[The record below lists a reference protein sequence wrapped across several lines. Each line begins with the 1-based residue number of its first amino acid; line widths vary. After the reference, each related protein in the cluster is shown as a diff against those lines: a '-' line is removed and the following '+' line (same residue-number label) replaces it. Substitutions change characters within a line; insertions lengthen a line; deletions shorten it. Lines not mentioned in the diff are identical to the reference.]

1 MGGRAGGGSAG
12 APCSR
17 GLYAWAGWEKEQ
29 EGAGPLYPS
38 KAGGGSPMALG
49 SCAGGSCAG
58 SGLPVNVRLA
68 RRLSHFD
75 SLEGPWEERFTAHP
89 EKGSLL
95 YFGWERDLAGFAVC
109 RIRGGVGG
117 LIFELV
123 ARQGPSDRGGE
134 GGGGSWRA
142 RTPGFSTEPLTL
154 PIGGGCGGGD
164 LDLGEGAGRNGKT
177 GLLLKV
183 ATLARAPAAS
193 AQGLAVAAAAG
204 VGPGLDAQAL
214 GSSPPGTFSHEMLH
228 FLGSTVKRKSK
239 GGRKRSPAKEAGVEC
254 LSLQP
259 YPHPRELGAGAR
271 RHFLEGYWVG
281 DYGPRHGQEIARL
294 HVQSTEPGGP
304 PMLVAIKVL
313 GDPWVPAGAVT
324 WQVCLE
330 PLLEPWPQEEAMLVH
345 ERRNIVLANSEV
357 DEAELVSLGTNRSLP
372 GRGEYLHPCK
382 VASIEESLT
391 ETVRFVRM
399 GHVHIA
405 MSPGGTLHWFR
416 GRLWEYDSGRI
427 AFITDPLF
435 GMLPNH
441 ITMSVSINFSRL
453 DLERSFEQMDE
464 C

>member
-1 MGGRAGGGSAG
+1 M
-12 APCSR
+12 
-17 GLYAWAGWEKEQ
+17 
-29 EGAGPLYPS
+29 
-38 KAGGGSPMALG
+38 
-49 SCAGGSCAG
+49 
-58 SGLPVNVRLA
+58 
-68 RRLSHFD
+68 
-75 SLEGPWEERFTAHP
+75 
-89 EKGSLL
+89 
-95 YFGWERDLAGFAVC
+95 
-109 RIRGGVGG
+109 
-117 LIFELV
+117 
-123 ARQGPSDRGGE
+123 
-134 GGGGSWRA
+134 
-142 RTPGFSTEPLTL
+142 
-154 PIGGGCGGGD
+154 
-164 LDLGEGAGRNGKT
+164 DLGEGAGRNGKA

-281 DYGPRHGQEIARL
+281 NYGPRHGHEIARL

-304 PMLVAIKVL
+304 PMLVASKVL

-330 PLLEPWPQEEAMLVH
+330 PLLAPWPQEEATLVH
-345 ERRNIVLANSEV
+345 ERRNIVLANSEM
-357 DEAELVSLGTNRSLP
+357 DEAELDSLSNNRSLM
-372 GRGEYLHPCK
+372 GRGEYLHPSK
-382 VASIEESLT
+382 VASIEENLT
-391 ETVRFVRM
+391 ETVRSVRM

-441 ITMSVSINFSRL
+441 ITMSVSVNFSRL